1 MHDRRTFGW
10 ISPMS
15 FVRVG
20 ASTEEVDFGEGS
32 NVAKRT
38 EVLHNSTIQVATID
52 NDGAGFPDR
61 WILRY
66 RPFVARMTS
75 EVRRRRR
82 LQPVSLATRHI
93 QDSPSVEG
101 NTDTINT
108 WCKGVVV
115 L

>member
-1 MHDRRTFGW
+1 
-10 ISPMS
+10 
-15 FVRVG
+15 
-20 ASTEEVDFGEGS
+20 
-32 NVAKRT
+32 
-38 EVLHNSTIQVATID
+38 VATTD

-66 RPFVARMTS
+66 RPCVARMTS
-75 EVRRRRR
+75 EVRRQHW

-93 QDSPSVEG
+93 QESPYVEG

-115 L
+115 V